1 MSGGAPDAM
10 APEREAVRPA
20 APATD
25 AIALGPPSV
34 LATWVFDLL
43 RSASALAPEPPEV
56 RVIDREHAV
65 EPEGD
70 RPRCLY
76 LCHFPSPSLRAE
88 WGRNAAPILL
98 CLDDP
103 VDSVRFVQQASGGGV
118 FEALRAQTVAAA
130 SYAELRGHPRVLIL
144 HRLAEASAAV
154 IVDTLVDHFG
164 LGLDAAQLAVLR
176 LKHLPEGQPDAA
188 LEAALQA
195 RVAGYAPL
203 GQSELEAKEVATIGG
218 VLSPLLQLSFRD
230 VPGPIV
236 WPVEAFFSGDKPN
249 TPAPPVAELTGGARI
264 LYYGP
269 YFYLPPGAWK
279 IRLMVGFS
287 VDARSLPFSVEVCAG
302 EHVLAIA
309 TMKGEHGVY
318 HATFGFVHDDPLQA
332 VEVRVRTD
340 RGAIEGRLALGNVEF
355 TRETATTAAN

>member
-1 MSGGAPDAM
+1 MSGAAPDAM
-10 APEREAVRPA
+10 APERESVRPA
-20 APATD
+20 APPSD

-43 RSASALAPEPPEV
+43 RSASALSSDPPEV
-56 RVIDREHAV
+56 RVIDREHNV

-76 LCHFPSPSLRAE
+76 LSHFPSPSLRAQ
-88 WGRNAAPILL
+88 WGRKAAPILL

-103 VDSVRFVQQASGGGV
+103 VDSVRFVQQASGCGV

-144 HRLAEASAAV
+144 HRLAQASAAE
-154 IVDTLVDHFG
+154 IVDTLVDYLG
-164 LGLDAAQLAVLR
+164 LGLVESQCDALR
-176 LKHLPEGQPDAA
+176 LKHLPDGQPEAA

-195 RVAGYAPL
+195 RVPGYAPL
-203 GQSELEAKEVATIGG
+203 GENGLAANEITTIGG

-236 WPVEAFFSGDKPN
+236 WPVEAFFSGDRPN
-249 TPAPPVAELTGGARI
+249 TPASPVAELTGGARI

-269 YFYLPPGAWK
+269 YFYLPSGAWK
-279 IRLMVGFS
+279 VRLTLGFS
-287 VDARSLPFSVEVCAG
+287 EDARSLPFSVEVYAG
-302 EHVLAIA
+302 ERMLAIA
-309 TMKGEHGVY
+309 TMRGEHGVY
-318 HATFGFVHDDPLQA
+318 HATFGFAHDDPLQA
-332 VEVRVRTD
+332 VEVRIRTD
-340 RGAIEGRLALGNVEF
+340 RGAIEGRLALGNVQF
-355 TRETATTAAN
+355 TRETDTMAAS

>member
-10 APEREAVRPA
+10 APEREAARPTRVA
-20 APATD
+20 D

-43 RSASALAPEPPEV
+43 RSASAFAPEPIEV
-56 RVIDREHAV
+56 RVIDRDHAV
-65 EPEGD
+65 EPGGD

-76 LCHFPSPSLRAE
+76 LSHFPSPSLRAE
-88 WGRNAAPILL
+88 WGRNASPILL

-103 VDSVRFVQQASGGGV
+103 VDSVRFVQQSSGGAV

-130 SYAELRGHPRVLIL
+130 SYGELRGHPRVLIL
-144 HRLAEASAAV
+144 HRLAGARAAEIIDT
-154 IVDTLVDHFG
+154 IVVHLG
-164 LGLDAAQLAVLR
+164 LGLDMAQRAALR
-176 LKHLPEGQPDAA
+176 PKHLPEGQPDAA

-195 RVAGYAPL
+195 HVPGYAPL
-203 GQSELEAKEVATIGG
+203 GENGLAPKEVTTIGG

-269 YFYLPPGAWK
+269 YFYLPSGGWK
-279 IRLMVGFS
+279 VRLTVGFS
-287 VDARSLPFSVEVCAG
+287 AEARSLPFSVEVYAG
-302 EHVLAIA
+302 ERMLAIA
-309 TMKGEHGVY
+309 TMRGEHGVY

-332 VEVRVRTD
+332 VEVRIRTD

-355 TRETATTAAN
+355 TRETATMAS